1 MHTKK
6 TYRNPQHENTQCP
19 KCRREINESSL
30 IKLYFGKSSNSDE
43 QQELNQ
49 EITDLLDETEHCRN
63 RIQMLMQ
70 EVNKNVSD

>member
-1 MHTKK
+1 ML
-6 TYRNPQHENTQCP
+6 YFLISRNQQHKNCP
-19 KCRREINESSL
+19 KCRRDINESSL

-49 EITDLLDETEHCRN
+49 EISDLLDETDICRN

-70 EVNKNVSD
+70 EVNKDVSH